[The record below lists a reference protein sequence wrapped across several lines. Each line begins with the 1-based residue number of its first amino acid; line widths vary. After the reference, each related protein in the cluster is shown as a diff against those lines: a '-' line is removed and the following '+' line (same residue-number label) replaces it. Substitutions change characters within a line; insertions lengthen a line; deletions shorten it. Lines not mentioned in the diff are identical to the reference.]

1 MKIAAIDFE
10 TANRYPSSVCAIG
23 VAIMEDGKMEEPYYS
38 LIRPEEN
45 VFWFDAFNTRI
56 HGIRY
61 DDVLDAPSFNT
72 VYEEVSELTEGALFT
87 AHNARFDMTCLAK
100 TCRNVHM
107 PVPDLMYFDT
117 LALSRRMFPEM
128 AHHRLNDMC
137 ERLDIPLNHHNACSD
152 ATGALMIVQRA
163 MEMTGI
169 WDIDQL
175 LCHFG
180 LRKRGLY

>member
-23 VAIMEDGKMEEPYYS
+23 VAIMENGKMEEPYYS

-45 VFWFDAFNTRI
+45 VFWFDAFNTKI
-56 HGIRY
+56 HGIRQE
-61 DDVLDAPSFNT
+61 DVLDAPCFHD
-72 VYEEVSELTEGALFT
+72 VYKEVAKLTEGALLT
-87 AHNARFDMTCLAK
+87 AHNARFDMTCLAR
-100 TCRNVHM
+100 TCMNVHI
-107 PVPDLMYFDT
+107 PVPDVTYFDT
-117 LALSRRMFPEM
+117 LALSRRMFPDM

-152 ATGALMIVQRA
+152 AMGALMIVTRA

-169 WDIDQL
+169 WNIDQL
-175 LCHFG
+175 LCHYG
-180 LRKRGLY
+180 IHKRALY